1 MNNIKIKNINKKKLL
16 QMEFLIN
23 KFIFINKIK
32 VNIQNIYFKQGI
44 FH

>member
-23 KFIFINKIK
+23 KFIFINKIN
-32 VNIQNIYFKQGI
+32 VNI
-44 FH
+44 